1 MSRSHPPSLLR
12 HVRTT
17 LTRECEVKPGDTI
30 AVAVSGGPDSLA
42 LLHCLFLLREE
53 LGLGLAGLSI
63 DHGLRPESVQE
74 VELVEGF
81 CQAAGIPFWSCRL
94 LLKDGPNL
102 QARARDA
109 RYRALWQLIDDH
121 LNGDALLATAHHKED
136 RAETILM
143 RILRGT
149 SLEGLSVLPPRIER
163 LIRPMIRAGRA
174 DVMAH
179 VERHELSPCQ
189 DPSNRDPRF
198 LRVQTREELLPL
210 MERLGPGVV
219 DHLVELAD
227 EASLLPEP
235 LGFNREQR
243 QQIRQALRDPAV
255 GLDLKLP
262 GGISLTRILGN
273 KSGNKTAK

>member
-1 MSRSHPPSLLR
+1 MGRSHPPSLLT

-17 LTRECEVKPGDTI
+17 LTRECEVKRGDTI

-42 LLHCLFLLREE
+42 LLHGLSLLREE
-53 LGLGLAGLSI
+53 LGFHLAGLSI
-63 DHGLRPESVQE
+63 DHGLRSEAAQE
-74 VELVEGF
+74 VQAVDDF
-81 CQAAGIPFWSCRL
+81 CRTADIPFWSIRL
-94 LLKDGPNL
+94 DLEDGPNL

-109 RYRALWQLIDDH
+109 RYRALWQLIDEH
-121 LNGDALLATAHHKED
+121 LSDETLLATAHQKED

-143 RILRGT
+143 RLLRGT
-149 SLEGLSVLPPRIER
+149 SLEGLSVLPPRMER
-163 LIRPMIRAGRA
+163 LLRPMIRASRA

-179 VERHELSPCQ
+179 IERHGLTPCQ

-198 LRVQTREELLPL
+198 LRVQTRQELLPL
-210 MERLGPGVV
+210 MERLGPGIV

-227 EASLLPEP
+227 EAALLPEP

-243 QQIRQALRDPAV
+243 RQIRQALRDPAV

-273 KSGNKTAK
+273 KSGNKTVK